1 MRGRRVGSTKEDK
14 EIEIGTEDEQGG
26 EKEKEKDEKE
36 ERRGRMKKRKRGY
49 SGSYPTEK
57 PDTRTVLLPGRRCLL
72 IFQSLDFLQS
82 SNLSEAVVLTRK

>member
-36 ERRGRMKKRKRGY
+36 EEG
-49 SGSYPTEK
+49 E
-57 PDTRTVLLPGRRCLL
+57 
-72 IFQSLDFLQS
+72 
-82 SNLSEAVVLTRK
+82 